1 MKNLLVRTISGIV
14 FLLLMLSALLL
25 GNYLNCGKYVFAI
38 SMLFALIVMMH
49 EFYRMRM
56 GGVYKGPRTV
66 SIIGSCWMFL
76 VTFAVQCFEEASGR
90 FIILAFIPLFF
101 LMINS
106 LFVKDKKEY
115 GKFADIYTGILYIAV
130 PWTLLNFTVFS
141 HNVFD
146 GLPLL
151 CLFILIWVSDVGA
164 YVFGCTLG
172 QKYGPKLCPSI
183 SPKKSW
189 IGFWGG
195 FAAAVGIGI
204 AMHYIPCL
212 PFSNY
217 SIWHCIAISIIVN
230 ICGVCGDLIESQWK
244 RLANLKD
251 SGNIIPGHGGMLD
264 RFDSALM
271 AIPAATVYMMCFGLI
286 SF

>member
-1 MKNLLVRTISGIV
+1 MKNLIVRTVSGIV
-14 FLLLMLSALLL
+14 FLLVMLTALLL
-25 GNYLNCGKYVFAI
+25 GNFVECGKYFFALG
-38 SMLFALIVMMH
+38 MLFALIVMMH

-56 GGVYKGPRTV
+56 DQIYKIPRAVAIT
-66 SIIGSCWMFL
+66 GSCWMFL
-76 VTFAVQCFEEASGR
+76 VTFFVQSYEQASGR
-90 FIILAFIPLFF
+90 FIILAFIPVFI
-101 LMINS
+101 LMINA
-106 LFVKDKKEY
+106 LLVKDKSEF

-141 HNVFD
+141 HNKFN

-151 CLFILIWVSDVGA
+151 CLFILIWCSDVGA
-164 YVFGCTLG
+164 YVFGSTLG

-195 FAAAVGIGI
+195 FAVAVGAGV

-212 PFSNY
+212 PFHDY
-217 SIWHCIAISIIVN
+217 SIWHCVAISVIVN
-230 ICGVCGDLIESQWK
+230 VCGVCGDLIESQWK
-244 RLANLKD
+244 RVANIKD
-251 SGNIIPGHGGMLD
+251 SGTIIPGHGGMLD

>member
-14 FLLLMLSALLL
+14 FLLLMLAALLL
-25 GNYLNCGKYVFAI
+25 GNCFECGKYF
-38 SMLFALIVMMH
+38 FALVMLSTLVVMMH
-49 EFYRMRM
+49 EFYRMRL
-56 GGVYKGPRTV
+56 GSVYKV
-66 SIIGSCWMFL
+66 SRIIAIIGSCWMFL
-76 VTFAVQCFEEASGR
+76 VTFLVQSFEQASGR
-90 FIILAFIPLFF
+90 FIILAFIPLFIV
-101 LMINS
+101 MINS
-106 LFVKDKKEY
+106 LLVKDKSEY
-115 GKFADIYTGILYIAV
+115 GKFSDIYTGILYIGV

-141 HNVFD
+141 NHHFD
-146 GLPLL
+146 GMPLL
-151 CLFILIWVSDVGA
+151 CLFILIWFSDVGA
-164 YVFGCTLG
+164 YLFGCTLG
-172 QKYGPKLCPSI
+172 QKYGPRLCPSI

-195 FAAAVGIGI
+195 FAAAVGVGI
-204 AMHYIPCL
+204 AMHYIPFL
-212 PFSNY
+212 PFHSY
-217 SIWHCIAISIIVN
+217 PIWHCIVISVIVN
-230 ICGVCGDLIESQWK
+230 VCGVCGDLIESQWK